1 MAGES
6 NGGRGGEGQRPART
20 ENHWRSTAPFGPAGR
35 CQLHKQ
41 QLGLARQSRLAS
53 PRLTSLAGC
62 TGWLPG
68 PWGGEVLPVA
78 GGKLGAK
85 TGPLPTEYLNGS
97 RKVEGAKGGGEVMG
111 G

>member
-6 NGGRGGEGQRPART
+6 NGGGGGEGQRPART
-20 ENHWRSTAPFGPAGR
+20 ENHWRSTAPFGPAGS

-41 QLGLARQSRLAS
+41 QLGLARQSRL
-53 PRLTSLAGC
+53 TSLAGC
-62 TGWLPG
+62 MGRLPG

-78 GGKLGAK
+78 GGQEGAK

-97 RKVEGAKGGGEVMG
+97 R
-111 G
+111 